1 MITKRQEYVAN
12 NIKEAETKN
21 KEADLKLNQSDELV
35 LANRKLAAEI
45 VEEAKLNAEK
55 EKSDIL
61 KSAELEVLEMKRRAE
76 EDIKQSQEDAK
87 EEIRQKMV
95 EIALDASSEL
105 LKRNVNDKDNQ
116 RLVNQFIEE
125 IDG

>member
-1 MITKRQEYVAN
+1 M
-12 NIKEAETKN
+12 
-21 KEADLKLNQSDELV
+21 